1 MGYDVIFLHAPSVY
15 DFRKKPIFYG
25 PVSDVIPS
33 SPVFEMYPMGFMTIS
48 AHLEAAGFKT
58 RIVNIAVQ
66 MLQKESFDVERKI
79 SKLDAK
85 VFCIDLHWMPHAHG
99 AIELARIVK
108 RLHPNALVEFGG
120 LTSSY
125 FHDELIRRPEIDL
138 VMCGDTTEVP
148 TVKLMQTLEKG
159 GDLAQVPNLV
169 WKDKDGKVHDNGLTY
184 SLETLDDIIFDY
196 GTMIKVVMRNM
207 HISDALPW
215 YGWDKLPLTSAFT
228 VRGCSINCAE
238 CGGSHYANGKV
249 VCRKAPAFR
258 SPEKLAEDID
268 RIQSYL
274 DTPVFIVGDLRQQS
288 MSYADRFLEECKKR
302 RIRNHVVIE
311 LFNGATPEYFQKIDK
326 TFEGGWSIEFSP
338 DSHDESVRLA
348 LGKGYTN
355 EAIEKTIPAAFRNGC
370 SRFDLFYM
378 NGLPY
383 QDRASAM
390 SSAEASKRLWG
401 LVNRDDNL
409 FIYNAPFAPFVDP
422 GSRVFEEPEKWGY
435 TLRARTLEEHRQLLD
450 NPSWKHVLSYETKWM
465 SRDDVAEISY
475 DAAIVL
481 AQCEHEAG
489 RIDEHMLKDRCERT
503 EFARELMHKV
513 DDIMAIPDK
522 EEREARLWETKDE
535 GTRMMNSTVCNKKDL
550 DWDAGSIW
558 RNTPRVACGILKSMF
573 RR

>member
-1 MGYDVIFLHAPSVY
+1 MSSDIIFMHAPSVY

-48 AHLEAAGFKT
+48 SHLEAAGFKT

-66 MLQKESFDVERKI
+66 MLQSEKFDAEERI
-79 SKLDAK
+79 RKLDAK
-85 VFCIDLHWMPHAHG
+85 VFAIDLHWMPHAHG
-99 AIELARIVK
+99 ALELAKIVK
-108 RLHPNALVEFGG
+108 KHHPDAKVEFGG

-125 FHDELIRRPEIDL
+125 FADELIRRPEVDL
-138 VMCGDTTEVP
+138 VMRGDTTEVP
-148 TVKLMQTLEKG
+148 TVRLMEALAKG
-159 GDLAQVPNLV
+159 GDLSQVPNLV
-169 WKDKDGKVHDNGLTY
+169 WKDAEGKVHDNGLTY
-184 SLETLDDIIFDY
+184 SLESLDDIMFDY
-196 GTMIKVVMRNM
+196 GTMIKCVMRNRD
-207 HISDALPW
+207 IKGALPW
-215 YGWDKLPLTSAFT
+215 YGWDKLPLTSVFT

-238 CGGSHYANGKV
+238 CGGSHYANGRV
-249 VCRKAPAFR
+249 VCRKKPAFR

-268 RIQSYL
+268 IVQSYL

-288 MSYADRFLEECKKR
+288 MGYAERFLKECRDR
-302 RIRNHVVIE
+302 RIKNHVVIE
-311 LFNGATPEYFQKIDK
+311 LFNGATPEYFKDIDRS
-326 TFEGGWSIEFSP
+326 FEGGWSIEFSP
-338 DSHDESVRLA
+338 DSHDEKVRLA

-383 QDRASAM
+383 QDRESAM
-390 SSAEASKRLWG
+390 SSVRASKRLWES
-401 LVNRDDNL
+401 VQRDDRL

-435 TLRARTLEEHRQLLD
+435 RLRARTLEDHRKLLD
-450 NPSWKHVLSYETKWM
+450 NPSWKHVLSYETEWM

-475 DAAIVL
+475 DAAVEL
-481 AQCEHEAG
+481 ARCEHEVG
-489 RIDEHMLKDRCERT
+489 RLDDQAYKDRVERT
-503 EFARELMHKV
+503 EFARDLMHRV
-513 DDIMAIPDK
+513 DEIMAIADP

-550 DWDAGSIW
+550 DWEAGSIW
-558 RNTPRVACGILKSMF
+558 SNGPRVACGLVKSLF
-573 RR
+573 R